1 MVHRIERSRYV
12 QLYGPTLGDCVR
24 LGDTG
29 LWARVERDLCAGGD
43 ELVFGA
49 GKTLRAGTGCD
60 GALTAAD
67 GILDLVITNALIID
81 AVAGII
87 KADIGIK
94 GGRIVGIGKAGDPNI
109 MDGVTPG
116 LTVGVNTDIRAA
128 EGLIVTAGGID
139 CHVHFIDPGQVDE
152 ALSVGITTLMGG
164 GLGPTTVPIAST
176 GTRNLGL
183 MLEAAEAFPVNFGFI
198 AKAASHTVEPLVEQL
213 ASGAAGLKIHEDWG
227 ASAAVIDA
235 ALKAAEIGGGQIQ
248 LHADT
253 LNESGFVEHTMRA
266 IGDRCIHAYH
276 VEGAGGGHS
285 PDIIRICGKANVLP
299 SSTNPTNP
307 FTINTF
313 DEHFDMAM
321 TSHHL
326 NPRLP
331 EDVAFA
337 ESRIRRETIG
347 AEDVLHDLGAIS
359 AIGSDSQGM
368 GRIGE
373 TVARCWQL
381 AEHMRD
387 LRGSLSEDR
396 GTGADNFRIL
406 RYIAKY
412 TINPARM
419 FGIDAE
425 VGSIEPGKL
434 ADLVFWRPDS
444 FGAKT
449 EMVMKSGFPVWA
461 PLGEAN
467 ASLMT
472 CEPLRYRPMWG
483 YFGRAPQVLGVR
495 FVAPPSIAADVG
507 RRLDLKATLVPVAST
522 RGLTKRDM
530 LFNDMVA
537 AITVDPETFRVYI
550 DGQAIDSAPA
560 IRVALGASYMLK

>member
-1 MVHRIERSRYV
+1 M
-12 QLYGPTLGDCVR
+12 
-24 LGDTG
+24 
-29 LWARVERDLCAGGD
+29 RV
-43 ELVFGA
+43 
-49 GKTLRAGTGCD
+49 
-60 GALTAAD
+60 
-67 GILDLVITNALIID
+67 
-81 AVAGII
+81 
-87 KADIGIK
+87 
-94 GGRIVGIGKAGDPNI
+94 
-109 MDGVTPG
+109 
-116 LTVGVNTDIRAA
+116 
-128 EGLIVTAGGID
+128 
-139 CHVHFIDPGQVDE
+139 
-152 ALSVGITTLMGG
+152 
-164 GLGPTTVPIAST
+164 
-176 GTRNLGL
+176 
-183 MLEAAEAFPVNFGFI
+183 
-198 AKAASHTVEPLVEQL
+198 
-213 ASGAAGLKIHEDWG
+213 
-227 ASAAVIDA
+227 
-235 ALKAAEIGGGQIQ
+235 
-248 LHADT
+248 
-253 LNESGFVEHTMRA
+253 

-276 VEGAGGGHS
+276 VEGAGGGHA
-285 PDIIRICGKANVLP
+285 PDIIRICSRANVLP

-373 TVARCWQL
+373 TIARCWQL

-387 LRGSLSEDR
+387 LRGSLPEDR

-419 FGIDAE
+419 FGIDGE
-425 VGSIEPGKL
+425 VGSIETGKL

-444 FGAKT
+444 FGAKP
-449 EMVMKSGFPVWA
+449 EMIMKAGFPVWA

-483 YFGRAPQVLGVR
+483 YFGRAPQALGVR

-507 RRLDLKATLVPVAST
+507 RRLDLKAALVPVADT
-522 RGLTKRDM
+522 RSRTKRDM
-530 LFNDMVA
+530 LFNDTVA
-537 AITVDPETFRVYI
+537 PITVDPESFRVCI
-550 DGQAIDSAPA
+550 DGQPIDSAPTA
-560 IRVALGASYMLK
+560 RVALGASYMLK

>member
-1 MVHRIERSRYV
+1 MAFSIDRARYV
-12 QLYGPTLGDCVR
+12 QLYGPTVGDSVR

-29 LWARVERDLCAGGD
+29 LYARVERDFCFGGD

-67 GILDLVITNALIID
+67 GVLDLVITNALIID
-81 AVAGII
+81 AVAGVV

-94 GGRIVGIGKAGDPNI
+94 QGRVVGIGKAGDPNI
-109 MDGVTPG
+109 MNGVTPN
-116 LTVGVNTDIRAA
+116 LIVGVNTDVRAA

-152 ALSVGITTLMGG
+152 ALSSGITTMMGG

-176 GTRNLGL
+176 GTTNLGL
-183 MLEAAEAFPVNFGFI
+183 MLQAAEAFPMNFGFI
-198 AKAASHTVEPLVEQL
+198 AKAASHIVEPLIEQL

-227 ASAAVIDA
+227 AGAAVIDA
-235 ALKAAEIGGGQIQ
+235 ALKAADVGGGQIQ
-248 LHADT
+248 LHTDT
-253 LNESGFVEHTMRA
+253 LNESGFIEHTLRA
-266 IGDRCIHAYH
+266 IGDRCVHAYH
-276 VEGAGGGHS
+276 VEGAGGGHA
-285 PDIIRICGKANVLP
+285 PDIIRICGRANVLP

-307 FTINTF
+307 FTVNTF

-373 TVARCWQL
+373 TIARCWQL

-387 LRGSLSEDR
+387 LRGSLSQDH

-412 TINPARM
+412 TVNPARM
-419 FGIDAE
+419 FGIDHE

-434 ADLVFWRPDS
+434 ADLVFWRPHS
-444 FGAKT
+444 FGAKP
-449 EMVMKSGFPVWA
+449 ELVMKSGFPVWA

-472 CEPLRYRPMWG
+472 CEPTRYRPMWG
-483 YFGRAPQVLGVR
+483 CFGRAPQALGVR
-495 FVAPPSIAADVG
+495 FVAPPSIAAGVG
-507 RRLDLKATLVPVAST
+507 KRLDLKAALVAVADT
-522 RGLTKRDM
+522 RQRTKRDM
-530 LFNDMVA
+530 LFNDTLA
-537 AITVDPETFRVYI
+537 DITVDPETFRVYL
-550 DGQAIDSAPA
+550 DGEPLDSAPA
-560 IRVALGASYMLK
+560 TRVALGGSFMLK

>member
-1 MVHRIERSRYV
+1 MAHRIERSRYA
-12 QLYGPTLGDCVR
+12 QLYGPTTGDCVR
-24 LGDTG
+24 LADTG
-29 LWARVERDLCAGGD
+29 LWARIERDFCAGGD

-67 GILDLVITNALIID
+67 GILDLVVTNALIID

-94 GGRIVGIGKAGDPNI
+94 AGRIVGIGKAGDPNI

-128 EGLIVTAGGID
+128 EGLIVTAGGVD
-139 CHVHFIDPGQVDE
+139 CHVHFIDPAQVDE
-152 ALSVGITTLMGG
+152 ALSAGITTLMGG

-176 GTRNLGL
+176 GTTNLGL
-183 MLEAAEAFPVNFGFI
+183 MLQAAEAFPVNFGFI
-198 AKAASHTVEPLVEQL
+198 AKAASHAVDPLLEQL

-248 LHADT
+248 LHTDT

-276 VEGAGGGHS
+276 VEGAGGGHA
-285 PDIIRICGKANVLP
+285 PDIIRICGRANVLP

-373 TVARCWQL
+373 TIARSWQL

-387 LRGSLSEDR
+387 LRGSLSSDR

-444 FGAKT
+444 FGVKP
-449 EMVMKSGFPVWA
+449 ELVMKSGFPVWA

-467 ASLMT
+467 ASLMA
-472 CEPLRYRPMWG
+472 CEPVRYRPMWG
-483 YFGRAPQVLGVR
+483 CFGRAPQALGVR

-507 RRLDLKATLVPVAST
+507 RRLDLKAALVPVADT
-522 RGLTKRDM
+522 RGLTKRNM
-530 LFNDMVA
+530 LFNDTVSD
-537 AITVDPETFRVYI
+537 ITVDPESFRVYI
-550 DGQAIDSAPA
+550 DGEAIDSVPA
-560 IRVALGASYMLK
+560 ARVTLGASFMLK

>member
-1 MVHRIERSRYV
+1 MAHFIDRARYC
-12 QLYGPTLGDCVR
+12 QLYGPTVGDRVR
-24 LGDTG
+24 LGDSD
-29 LWARVERDLCAGGD
+29 LWIRVERDLCVGGD

-60 GALTAAD
+60 GALTA
-67 GILDLVITNALIID
+67 GQGVLDLVITNALIVD
-81 AVAGII
+81 AMTGIL

-94 GGRIVGIGKAGDPNI
+94 DGRIVAIGKAGDPNI

-128 EGLIVTAGGID
+128 EGLIVTAGGVD
-139 CHVHFIDPGQVDE
+139 CHVHFIDPGQVEE
-152 ALSVGITTLMGG
+152 ALSAGVTTLMGG

-176 GTRNLGL
+176 GTTNLGL
-183 MLEAAEAFPVNFGFI
+183 MLQAAEAFPVNFGFI
-198 AKAASHTVEPLVEQL
+198 AKAAAHRVEPLIEQL

-227 ASAAVIDA
+227 ASAAVIDS
-235 ALKAAEIGGGQIQ
+235 ALCAAEASGGQIQ
-248 LHADT
+248 LHTDT
-253 LNESGFVEHTMRA
+253 LNESGFVEHTLRA
-266 IGDRCIHAYH
+266 IGGRCIHAYH
-276 VEGAGGGHS
+276 VEGAGGGHA
-285 PDIIRICGKANVLP
+285 PDIIRICGEKNVLP

-307 FTINTF
+307 FTVNTF

-331 EDVAFA
+331 EDIAFA

-373 TVARCWQL
+373 TISRTWQL
-381 AEHMRD
+381 AEHMRS
-387 LRGSLSEDR
+387 LRGTLPEDL
-396 GTGADNFRIL
+396 GSGADNFRIR

-412 TINPARM
+412 TLNPARI
-419 FGIDAE
+419 FGIDAH

-434 ADLVFWRPDS
+434 ADLVFWRPHS
-444 FGAKT
+444 FGVKPELVLKA
-449 EMVMKSGFPVWA
+449 GFPVWA

-472 CEPLRYRPMWG
+472 CEPVRYRPMWG
-483 YFGRAPQVLGVR
+483 CFGRAPQALGVR
-495 FVAPPSIAADVG
+495 FVAPPSIAAG
-507 RRLDLKATLVPVAST
+507 IAQKLDLRAKLVPVADT
-522 RGLTKRDM
+522 RGLTKY
-530 LFNDMVA
+530 DMVLNDA
-537 AITVDPETFRVYI
+537 LPLIDVDAESFRVSLN
-550 DGQAIDSAPA
+550 GEPVDSPPA
-560 IRVALGASYMLK
+560 DRVAFGASYMLK

>member
-1 MVHRIERSRYV
+1 MAHSIERSRYV
-12 QLYGPTLGDCVR
+12 QLYGPTTGDSVR

-29 LWARVERDLCAGGD
+29 LWARVEADLCAGGD

-67 GILDLVITNALIID
+67 GVLDLVVTNALIID

-94 GGRIVGIGKAGDPNI
+94 GGRIVGIGKAGDPNV

-152 ALSVGITTLMGG
+152 ALCGGITTLMGG

-183 MLEAAEAFPVNFGFI
+183 MLQAAEAFPVNFGFI
-198 AKAASHTVEPLVEQL
+198 AKAASHAVAPLIEQL

-227 ASAAVIDA
+227 ATPAAIDA
-235 ALKAAEIGGGQIQ
+235 ALRAAEIGGGQIQ
-248 LHADT
+248 LHTDT
-253 LNESGFVEHTMRA
+253 LNESGFVEHTMRV

-276 VEGAGGGHS
+276 VEGAGGGHA
-285 PDIIRICGKANVLP
+285 PDIIRICGRANVLP

-307 FTINTF
+307 YTVNTF

-326 NPRLP
+326 NPRLA

-373 TVARCWQL
+373 TVPRCWQL
-381 AEHMRD
+381 AEHMRA
-387 LRGSLSEDR
+387 LRGSLPEDR
-396 GTGADNFRIL
+396 GTGADNFRIR

-419 FGIDAE
+419 FGIDGE
-425 VGSIEPGKL
+425 VGSIETGKL

-444 FGAKT
+444 FGAKP

-483 YFGRAPQVLGVR
+483 YFGRAPQALGVR
-495 FVAPPSIAADVG
+495 FVAPPSIASDLA
-507 RRLDLKATLVPVAST
+507 RQLDLKATLVAVTDT

-530 LFNDMVA
+530 LFNDTLA
-537 AITVDPETFRVYI
+537 PITVDPETFRVHV
-550 DGQAIDSAPA
+550 DGQPIDSAPA
-560 IRVALGASYMLK
+560 VRVALGASFMLK

>member
-1 MVHRIERSRYV
+1 MVYRIERPRYV
-12 QLYGPTLGDCVR
+12 QLYGPTVGDCVR
-24 LGDTG
+24 LADTE
-29 LWARVERDLCAGGD
+29 LWARVENDYCVGGN

-49 GKTLRAGTGCD
+49 GKTLRAGSGCD

-81 AVAGII
+81 AVAGIV

-94 GGRIVGIGKAGDPNI
+94 GGRIVGLGKAGDPNI

-116 LTVGVNTDIRAA
+116 LTVGVNTDVRAA

-139 CHVHFIDPGQVDE
+139 CHVHFIDPAQVDE
-152 ALSVGITTLMGG
+152 ALSAGITTLMGG

-183 MLEAAEAFPVNFGFI
+183 MLQAAEAFPINFGFI
-198 AKAASHTVEPLVEQL
+198 AKAASHKVEPLIEQL
-213 ASGAAGLKIHEDWG
+213 ASGAAGLKVHEDWG
-227 ASAAVIDA
+227 ASAVVIDA
-235 ALKAAEIGGGQIQ
+235 ALRAADIAGGQVQ
-248 LHADT
+248 LHTDT
-253 LNESGFVEHTMRA
+253 LNESGFVEHTLRA
-266 IGDRCIHAYH
+266 IGERSIHAYH
-276 VEGAGGGHS
+276 VEGAGGGHA
-285 PDIIRICGKANVLP
+285 PDIIRVCGKLNVLP

-307 FTINTF
+307 FTVNTF

-368 GRIGE
+368 GRMGE
-373 TVARCWQL
+373 TIARCWQL
-381 AEHMRD
+381 AEHMRN
-387 LRGSLSEDR
+387 LRGSLPEDC
-396 GTGADNFRIL
+396 GSGADNFRIR

-412 TINPARM
+412 TINPARI
-419 FGIDAE
+419 FGIEAE

-444 FGAKT
+444 FGVKP
-449 EMVMKSGFPVWA
+449 EMVLKSGFPVWA

-483 YFGRAPQVLGVR
+483 CFGRAPQALGVR
-495 FVAPPSIAADVG
+495 FVAPSSIASDVG
-507 RRLDLKATLVPVAST
+507 RRLGLSATLVPVRDT
-522 RGLTKRDM
+522 RALTKRDM
-530 LFNDMVA
+530 LFNDTVPQ
-537 AITVDPETFRVYI
+537 ITVDPETFRVQV
-550 DGQAIDSAPA
+550 DGQSISSTPTA
-560 IRVALGASYMLK
+560 RVALGASFMLK

>member
-1 MVHRIERSRYV
+1 VACRIERSRYL
-12 QLYGPTLGDCVR
+12 QLYGPTTGDGVR

-29 LWARVERDLCAGGD
+29 LWARVERDLCVGGD

-67 GILDLVITNALIID
+67 GMPDLIVTNALIID
-81 AVAGII
+81 AVSGIF
-87 KADIGIK
+87 KADIAIRK
-94 GGRIVGIGKAGDPNI
+94 GRITGIGKAGDPNI

-116 LTVGVNTDIRAA
+116 MTVGVNTDVRAA

-152 ALSVGITTLMGG
+152 ALCAGVTTMMGG

-176 GTRNLGL
+176 GTTNLGL
-183 MLEAAEAFPVNFGFI
+183 MLQAAEAFPMNFGFI
-198 AKAASHTVEPLVEQL
+198 AKAASHRVEPLLEQL
-213 ASGAAGLKIHEDWG
+213 AAGAAGLKIHEDWG
-227 ASAAVIDA
+227 ASPAVIDA
-235 ALKAAEIGGGQIQ
+235 ALKAAGIGGGQIQ
-248 LHADT
+248 LHSDT
-253 LNESGFVEHTMRA
+253 LNESGFVEHTIRA
-266 IGDRCIHAYH
+266 IGDRGIHAYH
-276 VEGAGGGHS
+276 VEGAGGGHA
-285 PDIIRICGKANVLP
+285 PDIIRICGRDNVLP

-347 AEDVLHDLGAIS
+347 AEDILHDLGAIS

-373 TVARCWQL
+373 TIARTWQL
-381 AEHMRD
+381 AEHMRG
-387 LRGSLSEDR
+387 LRGSLDEDR
-396 GTGADNFRIL
+396 GTGADNFRIR
-406 RYIAKY
+406 RYVAKY
-412 TINPARM
+412 TVNPARM
-419 FGIDAE
+419 FGIGHE
-425 VGSIEPGKL
+425 VGSVAVGML

-444 FGAKT
+444 FGVKPELVLKA
-449 EMVMKSGFPVWA
+449 GFPVWA

-467 ASLMT
+467 ASLMA
-472 CEPLRYRPMWG
+472 CEPVRYRPMWG
-483 YFGRAPQVLGVR
+483 CFGRAPQSLGLR
-495 FVAPPSIAADVG
+495 FVAPAAVG
-507 RRLDLKATLVPVAST
+507 NGLAERLDLRARLSAVSDT
-522 RGLTKRDM
+522 RALRKRDM
-530 LFNDMVA
+530 VLNDA
-537 AITVDPETFRVYI
+537 LPDIAVDPESFQVRI
-550 DGQAIDSAPA
+550 DGEAADSPPA
-560 IRVALGASYMLK
+560 ERVSLGQRYMLK

>member
-1 MVHRIERSRYV
+1 MACSIERSRYV
-12 QLYGPTLGDCVR
+12 QLYGPTTGDCVR

-29 LWARVERDLCAGGD
+29 LWARVERDFCAGGD

-60 GALTAAD
+60 GERTAAD
-67 GILDLVITNALIID
+67 GVLDLVVTNALVID
-81 AVAGII
+81 AVAGIV
-87 KADIGIK
+87 KGDIGIK
-94 GGRIVGIGKAGDPNI
+94 DGRIVGIGKAGDPNI

-116 LTVGVNTDIRAA
+116 LRVGVNTDIRAA

-152 ALSVGITTLMGG
+152 ALCGGITTLMGG

-183 MLEAAEAFPVNFGFI
+183 MLQAAEAFPLNFGFI
-198 AKAASHTVEPLVEQL
+198 AKAASHAIKPLVEQL
-213 ASGAAGLKIHEDWG
+213 SCGAAGLKIHEDWG
-227 ASAAVIDA
+227 ATPAAIDA

-248 LHADT
+248 LHTDT
-253 LNESGFVEHTMRA
+253 LNESGFVEHTLKA

-276 VEGAGGGHS
+276 VEGAGGGHA
-285 PDIIRICGKANVLP
+285 PDIIRICARANVLP

-381 AEHMRD
+381 AEHMRV
-387 LRGSLSEDR
+387 LRGSLAEDR
-396 GTGADNFRIL
+396 GSGADNFRIL

-419 FGIDAE
+419 FGIDGE
-425 VGSIEPGKL
+425 VGSVEAGKL

-444 FGAKT
+444 FGAKP
-449 EMVMKSGFPVWA
+449 ELVMKAGFPVWA

-483 YFGRAPQVLGVR
+483 CFGRAPQALGVR

-507 RRLDLKATLVPVAST
+507 RRLDLKAALVPVADT

-530 LFNDMVA
+530 IRNDMVA
-537 AITVDPETFRVYI
+537 PINVDPETFRVSV
-550 DGQAIDSAPA
+550 DGQTIDSAPTE
-560 IRVALGASYMLK
+560 RVALGMSYMLK

>member
-1 MVHRIERSRYV
+1 MAHSIERSRYV
-12 QLYGPTLGDCVR
+12 QLYGPSIGDSVR

-29 LWARVERDLCAGGD
+29 LYARVERDFCAGGD

-60 GALTAAD
+60 GALTADD

-94 GGRIVGIGKAGDPNI
+94 KGRIVGIGKAGDPNI
-109 MDGVTPG
+109 MDGVTPN
-116 LTVGVNTDIRAA
+116 LIVGVNTDIRAA

-152 ALSVGITTLMGG
+152 ALSAGITTMMGG

-176 GTRNLGL
+176 GTTNLGL
-183 MLEAAEAFPVNFGFI
+183 MLQAAEAFPMNFGFI
-198 AKAASHTVEPLVEQL
+198 AKAASHVVSPLLEQL

-235 ALKAAEIGGGQIQ
+235 ALKAADIGGGQIQ
-248 LHADT
+248 LHTDT
-253 LNESGFVEHTMRA
+253 LNESGFVEHTMRV

-276 VEGAGGGHS
+276 VEGAGGGHA

-347 AEDVLHDLGAIS
+347 AEDVLHDLGVIS

-381 AEHMRD
+381 AEHMRN

-396 GTGADNFRIL
+396 GTNADNFRIL

-444 FGAKT
+444 FGAKP
-449 EMVMKSGFPVWA
+449 EMVMKAGFPVWA

-483 YFGRAPQVLGVR
+483 YFGRAPQALGVR
-495 FVAPPSIAADVG
+495 FVAPPSIAADLG
-507 RRLDLKATLVPVAST
+507 RRLDLKAALVPVADT
-522 RGLTKRDM
+522 RGLTKRNM
-530 LFNDMVA
+530 LFNDAVPDIA
-537 AITVDPETFRVYI
+537 VDPENFRVYI
-550 DGQAIDSAPA
+550 NGQAIDSAPA
-560 IRVALGASYMLK
+560 ARVALGASYMLK

>member
-1 MVHRIERSRYV
+1 MAFTIERSRYV
-12 QLYGPTLGDCVR
+12 QLYGPTVGDSVR

-29 LWARVERDLCAGGD
+29 LWARVEQDYCFGGD

-49 GKTLRAGTGCD
+49 GKTIRAGTGCD
-60 GALTAAD
+60 GALTAAE

-81 AVAGII
+81 AVAGVI

-94 GGRIVGIGKAGDPNI
+94 QGRIVGIGKAGDPNI
-109 MDGVTPG
+109 MDGVSPN
-116 LTVGVNTDIRAA
+116 LIVGVNTDIRAA

-152 ALSVGITTLMGG
+152 ALSAGVTTLMGG

-176 GTRNLGL
+176 GTNNLGV
-183 MLEAAEAFPVNFGFI
+183 MLQAAEAFPVNFGFI
-198 AKAASHTVEPLVEQL
+198 GKAASHTVEPLVEQL
-213 ASGAAGLKIHEDWG
+213 EAGAAGLKVHEDWG
-227 ASAAVIDA
+227 ASGAVIDA
-235 ALKAAEIGGGQIQ
+235 ALMAAEVGGGQIQ
-248 LHADT
+248 LHTDT
-253 LNESGFVEHTMRA
+253 LNESGFIEHTMRV
-266 IGDRCIHAYH
+266 IGDRCVHAYH
-276 VEGAGGGHS
+276 VEGAGGGHA
-285 PDIIRICGKANVLP
+285 PDIIRICGKSNVLP

-307 FTINTF
+307 FTVNTF

-326 NPRLP
+326 NPKLP

-373 TVARCWQL
+373 TIVRTWQL

-396 GTGADNFRIL
+396 GTGVDNHRIL

-412 TINPARM
+412 TINPAKM
-419 FGIDAE
+419 FGIDHE
-425 VGSIEPGKL
+425 VGSIESGKI

-444 FGAKT
+444 FGIKP

-483 YFGRAPQVLGVR
+483 YFGRATQSLGLR
-495 FVAPPSIAADVG
+495 FVAPPSIASDIG
-507 RRLDLKATLVPVAST
+507 RKLDLKAALVPVKNT

-530 LFNDMVA
+530 LYNDL
-537 AITVDPETFRVYI
+537 IGDISVDPETFCVYI
-550 DGQAIDSAPA
+550 DGQALISRPA
-560 IRVALGASYMLK
+560 SRVTLGASYMLK

>member
-1 MVHRIERSRYV
+1 
-12 QLYGPTLGDCVR
+12 
-24 LGDTG
+24 
-29 LWARVERDLCAGGD
+29 
-43 ELVFGA
+43 
-49 GKTLRAGTGCD
+49 
-60 GALTAAD
+60 
-67 GILDLVITNALIID
+67 
-81 AVAGII
+81 
-87 KADIGIK
+87 
-94 GGRIVGIGKAGDPNI
+94 
-109 MDGVTPG
+109 
-116 LTVGVNTDIRAA
+116 
-128 EGLIVTAGGID
+128 
-139 CHVHFIDPGQVDE
+139 VDE
-152 ALSVGITTLMGG
+152 ALSAGITTLMGG

-176 GTRNLGL
+176 GTTNLGL
-183 MLEAAEAFPVNFGFI
+183 MLQAAEAFPVNFGFI
-198 AKAASHTVEPLVEQL
+198 AKAASHAVKPLLEQL

-235 ALKAAEIGGGQIQ
+235 ALKAADIGGGQIQ
-248 LHADT
+248 LHTDT
-253 LNESGFVEHTMRA
+253 LNESGFVEHTMRV

-276 VEGAGGGHS
+276 VEGAGGGHA

-347 AEDVLHDLGAIS
+347 AEDVLHDLGVIS

-381 AEHMRD
+381 AEHMRN

-396 GTGADNFRIL
+396 GTNADNFRIL

-444 FGAKT
+444 FGAKP
-449 EMVMKSGFPVWA
+449 EMVMKAGFPVWA

-483 YFGRAPQVLGVR
+483 YFGRAPQALGVR
-495 FVAPPSIAADVG
+495 FVAPPSIAADLG
-507 RRLDLKATLVPVAST
+507 RRLDLKAALVPVADT
-522 RGLTKRDM
+522 RGLTKRNM
-530 LFNDMVA
+530 LFNDAVPD
-537 AITVDPETFRVYI
+537 ITVDPENFRVYI

-560 IRVALGASYMLK
+560 ARVALGASYMLK

>member
-1 MVHRIERSRYV
+1 VALSIERSRYV
-12 QLYGPTLGDCVR
+12 QLYGPTVGDCVR

-67 GILDLVITNALIID
+67 GTLDLVVTNALIVD
-81 AVAGII
+81 PVAGIL
-87 KADIGIK
+87 KADVGIK
-94 GGRIVGIGKAGDPNI
+94 NGRIVGIGKAGDPNI

-116 LTVGVNTDIRAA
+116 LIVGVNTDIRAA

-152 ALSVGITTLMGG
+152 ALSAGITTLMGG

-176 GTRNLGL
+176 GTTNLGL
-183 MLEAAEAFPVNFGFI
+183 MLQAAEAFPVNFGFI
-198 AKAASHTVEPLVEQL
+198 AKAASHTVAPLVEQL
-213 ASGAAGLKIHEDWG
+213 ASGAAGLKVHEDWG
-227 ASAAVIDA
+227 ACAAVIDS
-235 ALKAAEIGGGQIQ
+235 ALQAAEVAGGQIQ
-248 LHADT
+248 LHTDT
-253 LNESGFVEHTMRA
+253 LNESGFIEHTLRV
-266 IGDRCIHAYH
+266 IGDRCVHAYH
-276 VEGAGGGHS
+276 VEGAGGGHA
-285 PDIIRICGKANVLP
+285 PDIIRICGRANVLP

-307 FTINTF
+307 FTVNTF

-373 TVARCWQL
+373 TIARCWQL

-387 LRGSLSEDR
+387 LRGSLPEDR
-396 GTGADNFRIL
+396 GSGADNFRIL

-419 FGIDAE
+419 FGIDHE
-425 VGSIEPGKL
+425 VGCIAPGKL

-444 FGAKT
+444 FGAKP

-467 ASLMT
+467 ASLMS

-483 YFGRAPQVLGVR
+483 CFGRAPQALGVR
-495 FVAPPSIAADVG
+495 FVAPPSIAADVA
-507 RRLDLKATLVPVAST
+507 RRLDLKAALVPVGGT
-522 RGLTKRDM
+522 RHLTKRDM
-530 LFNDMVA
+530 LFNDTVA
-537 AITVDPETFRVYI
+537 DITVDPESFRVSI
-550 DGQAIDSAPA
+550 DGQPLDSPPA
-560 IRVALGASYMLK
+560 ARVALGASFMLK

>member
-1 MVHRIERSRYV
+1 MACSIDRNRYIE
-12 QLYGPTLGDCVR
+12 LYGPTTGDRVR

-49 GKTLRAGTGCD
+49 GKTLRGGTGCD
-60 GALTAAD
+60 GAQTSSQ

-81 AVAGII
+81 TVAGIF
-87 KADIGIK
+87 KADIGISN
-94 GGRIVGIGKAGDPNI
+94 GRIAGIGKAGDPNI
-109 MDGVTPG
+109 MGGVTPG
-116 LTVGVNTDIRAA
+116 LTVGVNTDVRAA

-139 CHVHFIDPGQVDE
+139 CHVHFIDPGQVEE
-152 ALSVGITTLMGG
+152 AFCSGMTTMMGG

-176 GTRNLGL
+176 GTTNLGL
-183 MLEAAEAFPVNFGFI
+183 MLQAAEAFPMNFGFI
-198 AKAASHTVEPLVEQL
+198 GKAASHRVEPLLEQL

-227 ASAAVIDA
+227 ASPAVIDA

-248 LHADT
+248 LHSDT
-253 LNESGFVEHTMRA
+253 LNESGFIEHTMRT
-266 IGDRCIHAYH
+266 IGDRGIHAYH
-276 VEGAGGGHS
+276 VEGAGGGHA
-285 PDIIRICGKANVLP
+285 PDIIRICGRENVLP

-347 AEDVLHDLGAIS
+347 AEDILHDIGAIS

-373 TVARCWQL
+373 TIARTWQL
-381 AEHMRD
+381 ADQMRD
-387 LRGSLSEDR
+387 LRGTLEEDK
-396 GTGADNFRIL
+396 GSGADNYRIR
-406 RYIAKY
+406 RYIAKF

-419 FGIDAE
+419 FGIDQE
-425 VGSIEPGKL
+425 VGSVESGKL

-444 FGAKT
+444 FGVKP
-449 EMVMKSGFPVWA
+449 ELVMKAGFPVWA

-467 ASLMT
+467 ASLMA
-472 CEPLRYRPMWG
+472 CEPVRYRPMWG
-483 YFGRAPQVLGVR
+483 SFGRAPQSLGLR
-495 FVAPPSIAADVG
+495 FVAPGAIENGIAA
-507 RRLDLKATLVPVAST
+507 RLDLRARLARVSDTRALSKLDMCLNNAVP
-522 RGLTKRDM
+522 D
-530 LFNDMVA
+530 
-537 AITVDPETFRVYI
+537 IEVDPESFEVRI
-550 DGQAIDSAPA
+550 DGVLAQSRAA
-560 IRVALGASYMLK
+560 IRVALGQGYMLK

>member
-1 MVHRIERSRYV
+1 MAFSIERARYV
-12 QLYGPTLGDCVR
+12 QLYGPTTGDCVR

-60 GALTAAD
+60 GARTAAD
-67 GILDLVITNALIID
+67 GMLDLVITNALILD
-81 AVAGII
+81 AVAGIV

-94 GGRIVGIGKAGDPNI
+94 HGRIVGIGKAGDPNI
-109 MDGVTPG
+109 MGGVTPG
-116 LTVGVNTDIRAA
+116 LMVGVNTDIRAA

-152 ALSVGITTLMGG
+152 ALSAGVTTLMGG

-176 GTRNLGL
+176 GTTNLGL
-183 MLEAAEAFPVNFGFI
+183 MLQAAEAFPVNFGFI
-198 AKAASHTVEPLVEQL
+198 AKAASHAVEPLVEQL
-213 ASGAAGLKIHEDWG
+213 ASGAAGLKVHEDWG

-235 ALKAAEIGGGQIQ
+235 ALKAADVGGGQIQ
-248 LHADT
+248 LHTDT
-253 LNESGFVEHTMRA
+253 LNESGFIEHTLRA

-276 VEGAGGGHS
+276 VEGAGGGHA
-285 PDIIRICGKANVLP
+285 PDIIRICGRANVLP

-307 FTINTF
+307 FTVNTF

-373 TVARCWQL
+373 TIARCWQL
-381 AEHMRD
+381 AEHMRE
-387 LRGSLSEDR
+387 LRGSLPEDR
-396 GTGADNFRIL
+396 GSGADNFRIL

-419 FGIDAE
+419 FGIDHE

-444 FGAKT
+444 FGVKP

-483 YFGRAPQVLGVR
+483 CFGRAPQALGVR
-495 FVAPPSIAADVG
+495 FVAPPSMVANLS
-507 RRLDLKATLVPVAST
+507 RRLDLKAKLVAVAGT

-530 LFNDMVA
+530 LFNDTVA
-537 AITVDPETFRVYI
+537 DITVDPETFRVYL
-550 DGQAIDSAPA
+550 DGQALDSAPA
-560 IRVALGASYMLK
+560 KRVALGASYMLK

>member
-1 MVHRIERSRYV
+1 MAYTIGRDRYL
-12 QLYGPTLGDCVR
+12 QLYGPTIGDSVR
-24 LGDTG
+24 LADTN
-29 LWARVERDLCAGGD
+29 LWATVERDLCVGGD

-49 GKTLRAGTGCD
+49 GKTIRAGTGCD
-60 GALTAAD
+60 GALTAAE
-67 GILDLVITNALIID
+67 GVLDLVVTNALIID
-81 AVAGII
+81 AVTGIY

-94 GGRIVGIGKAGDPNI
+94 EGRIVGIGKAGDPSI
-109 MDGVTPG
+109 MDGVSPG

-128 EGLIVTAGGID
+128 EGMIVTAGGID

-152 ALSVGITTLMGG
+152 ALSSGMTTMMGG

-183 MLEAAEAFPVNFGFI
+183 MLQAAEAFPMNFGFI
-198 AKAASHTVEPLVEQL
+198 AKAASHQIAPLLEQL
-213 ASGAAGLKIHEDWG
+213 SAGAAGLKIHEDWG
-227 ASAAVIDA
+227 AGPVVVDA
-235 ALKAAEIGGGQIQ
+235 ALKAVEIGGGQIQ
-248 LHADT
+248 LHSDT

-266 IGDRCIHAYH
+266 IGNRGIHAYH
-276 VEGAGGGHS
+276 VEGAGGGHA
-285 PDIIRICGKANVLP
+285 PDIIRLCGCDNVLP

-347 AEDVLHDLGAIS
+347 AEDILHDLGAIS

-373 TVARCWQL
+373 TIARTWQL

-387 LRGSLSEDR
+387 QRGTLDEDR
-396 GTGADNFRIL
+396 GTGADNFRIR

-412 TINPARM
+412 TINPALM
-419 FGIDAE
+419 FGIDHE
-425 VGSIEPGKL
+425 VGSIETGKL

-444 FGAKT
+444 FGVKP
-449 EMVMKSGFPVWA
+449 ELVMKAGFPVWA

-467 ASLMT
+467 ASLMS

-483 YFGRAPQVLGVR
+483 YFGRAPQNLGLR
-495 FVAPPSIAADVG
+495 FVAPGSIDNDVG
-507 RRLDLKATLVPVAST
+507 RRLDLRAKLSAVRST
-522 RGLTKRDM
+522 RNMRKSDM
-530 LFNDMVA
+530 VFNDRVPE
-537 AITVDPETFRVYI
+537 IVVDPETFEVRV
-550 DGQAIDSAPA
+550 DGNLATSEPA
-560 IRVALGASYMLK
+560 KKVALGQIYMLK

>member
-1 MVHRIERSRYV
+1 MAFSIERARYV
-12 QLYGPTLGDCVR
+12 QLYGPTTGDCVR

-29 LWARVERDLCAGGD
+29 LWARVERDFCAGGD

-67 GILDLVITNALIID
+67 GMLDLVITNALIVD
-81 AVAGII
+81 AVAGIV

-94 GGRIVGIGKAGDPNI
+94 HGRIVGIGKAGDPNI

-128 EGLIVTAGGID
+128 EGLIVTTGGID

-152 ALSVGITTLMGG
+152 ALSAGVTTLMGG

-176 GTRNLGL
+176 GTTNLGL
-183 MLEAAEAFPVNFGFI
+183 MLQAAEAFPVNFGFI
-198 AKAASHTVEPLVEQL
+198 AKAASHAVEPLVEQL
-213 ASGAAGLKIHEDWG
+213 ASGAAGLKVHEDWG

-235 ALKAAEIGGGQIQ
+235 ALKAADVGGGQIQ
-248 LHADT
+248 LHTDT
-253 LNESGFVEHTMRA
+253 LNESGFIEHTLRA

-276 VEGAGGGHS
+276 VEGAGGGHA
-285 PDIIRICGKANVLP
+285 PDIIRICGRANVLP

-307 FTINTF
+307 FTVNTF

-373 TVARCWQL
+373 TIARCWQL
-381 AEHMRD
+381 AEHMRE
-387 LRGSLSEDR
+387 LRGSLPEDR
-396 GTGADNFRIL
+396 GSGADNFRIL

-419 FGIDAE
+419 FGIDHE

-434 ADLVFWRPDS
+434 ADLVIWRPDS
-444 FGAKT
+444 FGVKP

-483 YFGRAPQVLGVR
+483 CFGRAPQALGVR
-495 FVAPPSIAADVG
+495 FVAPPSMAADLS
-507 RRLDLKATLVPVAST
+507 RRLDLKAKLVAVAGT
-522 RGLTKRDM
+522 RELTKRDM
-530 LFNDMVA
+530 LFNDTVA
-537 AITVDPETFRVYI
+537 DITVDPETFRVYL
-550 DGQAIDSAPA
+550 DGQALDSAPA
-560 IRVALGASYMLK
+560 TRVALGASYMLK

>member
-1 MVHRIERSRYV
+1 MANRIERSRYA
-12 QLYGPTLGDCVR
+12 QLYGPTTGDCVR
-24 LGDTG
+24 LADTG
-29 LWARVERDLCAGGD
+29 LWARIERDFCAGGD

-67 GILDLVITNALIID
+67 GILDLVVTNALIID

-94 GGRIVGIGKAGDPNI
+94 AGRIVGIGKAGDPNI

-128 EGLIVTAGGID
+128 EGLIVTTGGID
-139 CHVHFIDPGQVDE
+139 CHVHFIDPAQVDE
-152 ALSVGITTLMGG
+152 ALSAGITTLMGG

-176 GTRNLGL
+176 GTTNLGL
-183 MLEAAEAFPVNFGFI
+183 MLQAAEAFPVNFGFI
-198 AKAASHTVEPLVEQL
+198 AKAASHAVDPLLEQL

-248 LHADT
+248 LHTDT

-276 VEGAGGGHS
+276 VEGAGGGHA
-285 PDIIRICGKANVLP
+285 PDIIRICGRANVLP

-321 TSHHL
+321 TSHYL

-373 TVARCWQL
+373 TIARSWQL

-387 LRGSLSEDR
+387 LRGSLPSDR

-444 FGAKT
+444 FGVKP
-449 EMVMKSGFPVWA
+449 ELVMKSGFPVWA
-461 PLGEAN
+461 PVGEAN

-483 YFGRAPQVLGVR
+483 YFGRAPQALGVR

-507 RRLDLKATLVPVAST
+507 RRLDLKAALVPVADT
-522 RGLTKRDM
+522 RGLTKRNM
-530 LFNDMVA
+530 LFNDTVSD
-537 AITVDPETFRVYI
+537 ITVDPESFRVSI
-550 DGQAIDSAPA
+550 DGEAIDSVPTA
-560 IRVALGASYMLK
+560 RVTLGASFMLK

>member
-1 MVHRIERSRYV
+1 MAHSIERSRYV
-12 QLYGPTLGDCVR
+12 QLYGPTTGDCVR

-29 LWARVERDLCAGGD
+29 LWARVERDLCVGGD

-60 GALTAAD
+60 GALTAAE

-94 GGRIVGIGKAGDPNI
+94 DGRIVGIGKAGDPNI

-152 ALSVGITTLMGG
+152 ALCGGITTLMGG

-183 MLEAAEAFPVNFGFI
+183 MLQAAEAFPVNFGFI
-198 AKAASHTVEPLVEQL
+198 AKAASHAVEPLIEQL

-235 ALKAAEIGGGQIQ
+235 ALKAADIGGGQIQ
-248 LHADT
+248 LHTDT
-253 LNESGFVEHTMRA
+253 LNESGFVEHTMRV

-276 VEGAGGGHS
+276 VEGAGGGHA
-285 PDIIRICGKANVLP
+285 PDIIRICSRANVLP

-321 TSHHL
+321 ISHHL

-373 TVARCWQL
+373 TIARCWQL

-387 LRGSLSEDR
+387 LRGSLPEDR

-412 TINPARM
+412 TINPARI

-444 FGAKT
+444 FGAKP
-449 EMVMKSGFPVWA
+449 ELVMKSGFPVWA

-483 YFGRAPQVLGVR
+483 YFGRAPQALGVR

-507 RRLDLKATLVPVAST
+507 RRLDLKAALVPVADT
-522 RGLTKRDM
+522 RGLTKRNM
-530 LFNDMVA
+530 LFNDTVPD
-537 AITVDPETFRVYI
+537 ITVDPESFRVYI
-550 DGQAIDSAPA
+550 DGEAIDSAPTA
-560 IRVALGASYMLK
+560 RVALGASYMLK

>member
-1 MVHRIERSRYV
+1 MACHIERSRYL
-12 QLYGPTLGDCVR
+12 QLYGPTAGDAVR

-29 LWARVERDLCAGGD
+29 LWARVERDLCRGGD

-67 GILDLVITNALIID
+67 GVLDLVVTNALIVD
-81 AVAGII
+81 AVAGIL

-94 GGRIVGIGKAGDPNI
+94 AGRIVGIGKAGDPNL

-116 LTVGVNTDIRAA
+116 LVVGVNTDIRAA

-152 ALSVGITTLMGG
+152 ALSSGITTLMGG

-176 GTRNLGL
+176 GTTNLGL
-183 MLEAAEAFPVNFGFI
+183 MLQAAEAFPVNFGFI
-198 AKAASHTVEPLVEQL
+198 AKAASHAVAPLIEQL

-235 ALKAAEIGGGQIQ
+235 ALQAAEIGGGQIQ
-248 LHADT
+248 LHTDT
-253 LNESGFVEHTMRA
+253 LNESGFIEHTLRA
-266 IGDRCIHAYH
+266 IAGRGIHAYH
-276 VEGAGGGHS
+276 VEGAGGGHA
-285 PDIIRICGKANVLP
+285 PDIIRICGRANVLP

-307 FTINTF
+307 YTVNTF

-347 AEDVLHDLGAIS
+347 AEDVLHDVGAIS

-373 TVARCWQL
+373 TIARCWQL
-381 AEHMRD
+381 AEHMRQ
-387 LRGSLSEDR
+387 LRGTLPEDAGR
-396 GTGADNFRIL
+396 GADNFRIL
-406 RYIAKY
+406 RYVAKY

-419 FGIDAE
+419 FGIDAA

-444 FGAKT
+444 FGAKP

-467 ASLMT
+467 ASLMH

-483 YFGRAPQVLGVR
+483 AFGRAPQALGVR
-495 FVAPPSIAADVG
+495 FVAPPSIASGVQ
-507 RRLDLKATLVPVAST
+507 RRLDLKAEFVPVTGT
-522 RGLTKRDM
+522 RALTKRDM
-530 LFNDMVA
+530 LLNDTLA
-537 AITVDPETFRVYI
+537 DITVDSETFRVSV
-550 DGQAIDSAPA
+550 DGEAIASAPA
-560 IRVALGASYMLK
+560 TRVALGASYMLK

>member
-1 MVHRIERSRYV
+1 MAISIARDRYL
-12 QLYGPTLGDCVR
+12 QLYGPTTGDSVR

-29 LWARVERDLCAGGD
+29 LWAKVEDDRCVGGD

-49 GKTLRAGTGCD
+49 GKTLRGGTGCD
-60 GALTAAD
+60 GELTAED
-67 GILDLVITNALIID
+67 GILDLVVTNALIID
-81 AVAGII
+81 AVVGIV
-87 KADIGIK
+87 KADIGIRK
-94 GGRIVGIGKAGDPNI
+94 GRIVGIGKAGDPNI

-152 ALSVGITTLMGG
+152 ALSSGITTMMGG

-176 GTRNLGL
+176 GTTNLGL
-183 MLEAAEAFPVNFGFI
+183 MLQAAEAFPMNFGFI
-198 AKAASHTVEPLVEQL
+198 GKAASHHVSPLVEQL
-213 ASGAAGLKIHEDWG
+213 CSGAAGLKIHEDWG
-227 ASAAVIDA
+227 AMPAVIDA

-248 LHADT
+248 LHTDT
-253 LNESGFVEHTMRA
+253 MNESGFVEHTIRA
-266 IGDRCIHAYH
+266 IDGRGIHAYH
-276 VEGAGGGHS
+276 VEGAGGGHA
-285 PDIIRICGKANVLP
+285 PDIICICGHENVLP

-307 FTINTF
+307 FTVNTF
-313 DEHFDMAM
+313 EEHFDMAM

-337 ESRIRRETIG
+337 ESRIRKETIG

-373 TVARCWQL
+373 TITRTWQL
-381 AEHMRD
+381 ADHMREI
-387 LRGSLSEDR
+387 RGALSEDS
-396 GTGADNFRIL
+396 GSDADNFRIR

-419 FGIDAE
+419 FGISHD
-425 VGSIEPGKL
+425 VGSVEPGKL
-434 ADLVFWRPDS
+434 ADLVLWRPDS
-444 FGAKT
+444 FGIKPELVLKA
-449 EMVMKSGFPVWA
+449 GFPAWA

-467 ASLMT
+467 ASLMP
-472 CEPLRYRPMWG
+472 CEPIRYRPMWG
-483 YFGRAPQVLGVR
+483 YFGRAPQSLSLR
-495 FVAPPSIAADVG
+495 FVSPLAIEKNIGTTLGLSAALSAVTDTRSIG
-507 RRLDLKATLVPVAST
+507 
-522 RGLTKRDM
+522 KRDM
-530 LFNDMVA
+530 LLNDAVPE
-537 AITVDPETFRVYI
+537 IVVDPDSFQVRI
-550 DGQAIDSAPA
+550 DGELADSPPA
-560 IRVALGASYMLK
+560 QQVSLGQTYMLK

>member
-1 MVHRIERSRYV
+1 MAFSIERARYV
-12 QLYGPTLGDCVR
+12 QLYGPTTGDCVR

-29 LWARVERDLCAGGD
+29 LWARVERDFCAGGD

-60 GALTAAD
+60 GARTAAD
-67 GILDLVITNALIID
+67 GMLDLVITNALILD
-81 AVAGII
+81 AVAGIV

-94 GGRIVGIGKAGDPNI
+94 HGRIVGIGKAGDPNI

-116 LTVGVNTDIRAA
+116 LMVGVNTDIRAA

-152 ALSVGITTLMGG
+152 ALSAGVTTLMGG

-176 GTRNLGL
+176 GTTNLGL
-183 MLEAAEAFPVNFGFI
+183 MLQAAEAFPVNFGFI
-198 AKAASHTVEPLVEQL
+198 AKAASHAVEPLVEQL
-213 ASGAAGLKIHEDWG
+213 ASGAAGLKVHEDWG

-235 ALKAAEIGGGQIQ
+235 ALKAADIGGGQIQ
-248 LHADT
+248 LHTDT
-253 LNESGFVEHTMRA
+253 LNESGFIEHTLRA

-276 VEGAGGGHS
+276 VEGAGGGHA
-285 PDIIRICGKANVLP
+285 PDIIRICGRANVLP

-307 FTINTF
+307 FTVNTF

-373 TVARCWQL
+373 TIARCWQL
-381 AEHMRD
+381 AEHMRE
-387 LRGSLSEDR
+387 LRGSLPEDR
-396 GTGADNFRIL
+396 GSGADNFRIL

-419 FGIDAE
+419 FGIDHE

-444 FGAKT
+444 FGVKP

-483 YFGRAPQVLGVR
+483 CFGRAPQALGVR
-495 FVAPPSIAADVG
+495 FVAPPSMVADLS
-507 RRLDLKATLVPVAST
+507 RRLDLKAKLVAVAGT

-530 LFNDMVA
+530 LFNDTVA
-537 AITVDPETFRVYI
+537 DITVDPETFRVYL
-550 DGQAIDSAPA
+550 DGQALDSAPA
-560 IRVALGASYMLK
+560 KRVALGASYMLK